1 MDRSLLVSELT
12 TTMKKNT
19 KTTRKR
25 KSCEENKQPLKV
37 VYISN
42 PMRVHTSAS
51 EFRALVQELTGRDA
65 EFPDPTKFYPASS
78 CEIMNDDD
86 VEKKVVAAEGEEDE
100 QELLIDSSCDDD
112 FLRSSYESLEDILRR
127 DVMQNFGAI
136 STSLFNPLV

>member
-1 MDRSLLVSELT
+1 MDRTLLVSELT
-12 TTMKKNT
+12 TTTTKKK

-65 EFPDPTKFYPASS
+65 EFPDPSKFYPAS
-78 CEIMNDDD
+78 CEIVMNDL
-86 VEKKVVAAEGEEDE
+86 EKKVVADQGEDDE

-112 FLRSSYESLEDILRR
+112 FWRSSFESLEDILRR
-127 DVMQNFGAI
+127 DVMENFGAI
-136 STSLFNPLV
+136 STSLINPLV